1 MTNNNS
7 GGKWMVN
14 ARKLLI
20 SFNDF
25 GFSNQE
31 AIKIVEQ
38 LKDINYKG
46 EKISVDDIIKVLK
59 DNGLDDVDATL
70 LSFEIAGI
78 TERND
83 I

>member
-1 MTNNNS
+1 
-7 GGKWMVN
+7 MVN

-31 AIKIVEQ
+31 ALKIVKQ

>member
-1 MTNNNS
+1 MIN
-7 GGKWMVN
+7 G
-14 ARKLLI
+14 RKVLT

-25 GFSNQE
+25 GFSNQKALKIIE
-31 AIKIVEQ
+31 QLIKISH
-38 LKDINYKG
+38 KDG
-46 EKISVDDIIKVLK
+46 EITVDNIIKVLK
-59 DNGLDDVDATL
+59 DNGLDDADATL

>member
-1 MTNNNS
+1 
-7 GGKWMVN
+7 MVN

-31 AIKIVEQ
+31 AIKIIEQ
-38 LKDINYKG
+38 LSEINYKG
-46 EKISVDDIIKVLK
+46 EKISVDDVIKVLK

-70 LSFEIAGI
+70 LSFEVIGI

>member
-1 MTNNNS
+1 
-7 GGKWMVN
+7 MVN

-38 LKDINYKG
+38 LSEINDNG
-46 EKISVDDIIKVLK
+46 QKISVDDIIKILK

>member
-1 MTNNNS
+1 
-7 GGKWMVN
+7 MVN